1 MRILVAYDGSPAS
14 DAAIDVI
21 LKRPWPDRTEVRV
34 VTVLETPIFYP
45 LANGIEVYPP
55 LSEKVRQAMRE
66 NAYRSVQAAVEKLK
80 FKPGIVPGYELREG
94 DVKRALLEAIREWG
108 ADLVVVGSHGKGAI
122 GRLFLG
128 SVSHA
133 LVTHAACNVE
143 VVRPVGQAQ
152 DRSRDSGAD

>member
-1 MRILVAYDGSPAS
+1 MRILVAYDGSPAA
-14 DAAIDVI
+14 DAAIEHVSQ
-21 LKRPWPDRTEVRV
+21 RPWPEGTLVRV
-34 VTVLETPIFYP
+34 VTVLETPMFYP

-66 NAYRSVQAAVEKLK
+66 NAYKSVQAAVERLK
-80 FKPGIVPGYELREG
+80 AKPGIQSSYELREG

-108 ADLVVVGSHGKGAI
+108 ADLVIVGSHGKGAI

-133 LVTHAACNVE
+133 LVTHAPCNVE
-143 VVRPVGQAQ
+143 VIRP
-152 DRSRDSGAD
+152 SGVAA

>member
-1 MRILVAYDGSPAS
+1 MKILVAYDGSPAA
-14 DAAIDVI
+14 DAAIDLI
-21 LKRPWPDRTEVRV
+21 LKRPWPDGTQVRV
-34 VTVLETPIFYP
+34 VTVLEIPMFYP
-45 LANGIEVYPP
+45 MASGIEAYPP

-80 FKPGIVPGYELREG
+80 SKPGMQPNYELREG

-108 ADLVVVGSHGKGAI
+108 ADLVIVGSYGKGAI

-133 LVTHAACNVE
+133 LVTHAPCNVE
-143 VVRPVGQAQ
+143 VVRPAETP
-152 DRSRDSGAD
+152 A

>member
-1 MRILVAYDGSPAS
+1 MKILIAYDGSPAA
-14 DAAIDVI
+14 DAAVDLVS
-21 LKRPWPDRTEVRV
+21 RQPWPDSTEVRV
-34 VTVLETPIFYP
+34 VTVLEIPLFYP

-66 NAYRSVQAAVEKLK
+66 NAYKGVQAAVEKIRM
-80 FKPGIVPGYELREG
+80 KPGMQATYELREG

-108 ADLVVVGSHGKGAI
+108 ADLVIVGSHGKGAI

-133 LVTHAACNVE
+133 LVTHAPCNVE
-143 VVRPVGQAQ
+143 VVRPAL
-152 DRSRDSGAD
+152 AAA

>member
-1 MRILVAYDGSPAS
+1 MKIVIAYDGSPAA
-14 DAAIDVI
+14 DAAVDLVS
-21 LKRPWPDRTEVRV
+21 KQPWPDPTEVRV
-34 VTVLETPIFYP
+34 VTVLEIPLFYP

-66 NAYRSVQAAVEKLK
+66 NAYKGVQAAVEKLK
-80 FKPGIVPGYELREG
+80 KKPGLQATYELREG

-108 ADLVVVGSHGKGAI
+108 ADLVIVGSHGKGAI

-133 LVTHAACNVE
+133 LVTHAPCNVE
-143 VVRPVGQAQ
+143 VVRPGVA
-152 DRSRDSGAD
+152 AA

>member
-1 MRILVAYDGSPAS
+1 MRILVAYDGSPAA
-14 DAAIDVI
+14 DAAVDLVS
-21 LKRPWPDRTEVRV
+21 KQPWPDPTEVRV
-34 VTVLETPIFYP
+34 VTVLEIPLFYP

-66 NAYRSVQAAVEKLK
+66 NAYKGVQAVVEKLRTR
-80 FKPGIVPGYELREG
+80 PGIQATYELREG

-108 ADLVVVGSHGKGAI
+108 ADLVIVGSHGKGAI

-133 LVTHAACNVE
+133 LVTHAPCNVE
-143 VVRPVGQAQ
+143 VVRPAI
-152 DRSRDSGAD
+152 AAA